1 MIERYTLP
9 PFDKLWSLEN
19 KYNVW
24 LKVEL
29 AFLEARAELGEVDW
43 DTVELI
49 KKRAKF
55 DIQEIAKIERQVQ
68 HDVIA
73 FLTNVAS
80 YVGEPAKELH
90 YGLTSYDMV
99 DTALALLML
108 EAGEA
113 IRSALEELLESLK
126 KKALEEKYTPMIGRT
141 HGIHAEPIT
150 LGVKFLRWYDEMSRN
165 YERWQHALEN
175 IRYGKFSG
183 AVGTYTH
190 TTPELELLACK
201 RLGLKPAL
209 TSSQVIERDRHAEY
223 ILTLGIIA
231 TSLEKIATELRQLQ
245 RTEIHEVE
253 EFFSAHQK
261 GSSAMPHKKNPILSE
276 RMCGLAR
283 IVRSHVIAAL
293 QNMVLWNE
301 RDISNSCVER
311 IILPESTTLVYYM
324 LKKTKDNIDN
334 LRILRD
340 NMERNLKLTK
350 GVIFSEAVMLAL
362 IKKGLTRQSAYDIV
376 QRATFR
382 SYETGKHFKQ
392 VLMEDTNIRKYL
404 DENEIHSLFDLQHYF
419 RHIDAIY
426 KRVLG

>member
-29 AFLEARAELGEVDW
+29 AFLEARAELGEIDRT
-43 DTVELI
+43 TVELI

-55 DIQEIAKIERQVQ
+55 DIQEIAQIERQVQ

-141 HGIHAEPIT
+141 HGVHAEPIT

-190 TTPELELLACK
+190 TTPELESLACK
-201 RLGLKPAL
+201 KLGLKPAP
-209 TSSQVIERDRHAEY
+209 TSSQIIDRDRHAEY
-223 ILTLGIIA
+223 ILTLAMMA

-253 EFFSAHQK
+253 EFFGTHQK

-283 IVRSHVIAAL
+283 IVRGHAMTAL

-324 LKKTKDNIDN
+324 LKKTKDNLDN
-334 LRILRD
+334 LRILRT
-340 NMERNLKLTK
+340 NMKRNLELTR

-362 IKKGLTRQSAYDIV
+362 IKKGLTRQSAYDMV
-376 QRATFR
+376 QRAAFR
-382 SYETGKHFKQ
+382 SYETGKHFKH
-392 VLMEDTNIRKYL
+392 VLLEDTNIRKYL
-404 DENEIHSLFDLQHYF
+404 DESEIDSLFDLQHYF

>member
-29 AFLEARAELGEVDW
+29 AFLEARAELGQVDR

-49 KKRAKF
+49 KERAKF

-99 DTALALLML
+99 DTALAILML

-165 YERWQHALEN
+165 YRRWQHALEN

-190 TTPELELLACK
+190 TTPELESLACK
-201 RLGLKPAL
+201 KLGLKPAP
-209 TSSQVIERDRHAEY
+209 TSSQIIERDRHAEY
-223 ILTLGIIA
+223 ILTLAIMA

-253 EFFSAHQK
+253 ELFGTHQK

-283 IVRSHVIAAL
+283 IVRSHIMAAL

-340 NMERNLKLTK
+340 NMERNLELTK

-362 IKKGLTRQSAYDIV
+362 IKKGLTRQSAYDMV
-376 QRATFR
+376 QRAAFR

-392 VLMEDTNIRKYL
+392 VLMEDTNIREYL
-404 DENEIHSLFDLQHYF
+404 DENEIDSLFDLQHYF

-426 KRVLG
+426 KKVLG

>member
-29 AFLEARAELGEVDW
+29 AFLEARAELGEIDCA
-43 DTVELI
+43 TVELI

-190 TTPELELLACK
+190 TTPELESLACK
-201 RLGLKPAL
+201 KLGLKPAP
-209 TSSQVIERDRHAEY
+209 TSSQIIDRDRHAEY
-223 ILTLGIIA
+223 ILTLAMMA
-231 TSLEKIATELRQLQ
+231 TSLEKIATE
-245 RTEIHEVE
+245 
-253 EFFSAHQK
+253 
-261 GSSAMPHKKNPILSE
+261 
-276 RMCGLAR
+276 
-283 IVRSHVIAAL
+283 
-293 QNMVLWNE
+293 
-301 RDISNSCVER
+301 
-311 IILPESTTLVYYM
+311 
-324 LKKTKDNIDN
+324 
-334 LRILRD
+334 
-340 NMERNLKLTK
+340 
-350 GVIFSEAVMLAL
+350 
-362 IKKGLTRQSAYDIV
+362 
-376 QRATFR
+376 
-382 SYETGKHFKQ
+382 
-392 VLMEDTNIRKYL
+392 
-404 DENEIHSLFDLQHYF
+404 
-419 RHIDAIY
+419 
-426 KRVLG
+426 

>member
-201 RLGLKPAL
+201 RLGLKPAP

>member
-29 AFLEARAELGEVDW
+29 AFLEARAELGEVDR

-49 KKRAKF
+49 KERAKF

-165 YERWQHALEN
+165 YRRWQHALEN

-190 TTPELELLACK
+190 TTPELESLACK
-201 RLGLKPAL
+201 KLGLKPAP
-209 TSSQVIERDRHAEY
+209 TSSQIIERDRHAEY
-223 ILTLGIIA
+223 ILTLAIMA

-253 EFFSAHQK
+253 ELFGTHQK

-283 IVRSHVIAAL
+283 IVRSHIMAAL

-340 NMERNLKLTK
+340 NMERNLELTK

-362 IKKGLTRQSAYDIV
+362 IKKGLTRQPAYDMV
-376 QRATFR
+376 QRAAFR

-392 VLMEDTNIRKYL
+392 VLMEDTNIREYL
-404 DENEIHSLFDLQHYF
+404 DENEIDSLFDLQHYF

>member
-29 AFLEARAELGEVDW
+29 AFLEARAELGEVDR

-49 KKRAKF
+49 KERAKF

-165 YERWQHALEN
+165 YRRWQHALEN

-190 TTPELELLACK
+190 TTPELESLACK
-201 RLGLKPAL
+201 KLGLKPAP
-209 TSSQVIERDRHAEY
+209 TSSQIIERDRHAEY
-223 ILTLGIIA
+223 ILTLAIMA

-253 EFFSAHQK
+253 ELFGIRQK

-283 IVRSHVIAAL
+283 IVRSHIMAVL

-340 NMERNLKLTK
+340 NMERNLELTK

-362 IKKGLTRQSAYDIV
+362 IKKGLTRQPAYDMV
-376 QRATFR
+376 QRAAFR

-392 VLMEDTNIRKYL
+392 VLMEDTNIREYL
-404 DENEIHSLFDLQHYF
+404 DENEIDSLFDLQHYF

>member
-29 AFLEARAELGEVDW
+29 AFLEARAELGQVDR

-49 KKRAKF
+49 KERAKF

-165 YERWQHALEN
+165 YRRWQHALEN

-190 TTPELELLACK
+190 TTPELESLACK
-201 RLGLKPAL
+201 KLGLKPAP
-209 TSSQVIERDRHAEY
+209 TSSQIIERDRHAEY
-223 ILTLGIIA
+223 ILTLAIMA

-253 EFFSAHQK
+253 ELFGTRQK

-283 IVRSHVIAAL
+283 IVRSHIMAAL

-340 NMERNLKLTK
+340 NMERNLELTK

-362 IKKGLTRQSAYDIV
+362 IKKGLTRQSAYDMV
-376 QRATFR
+376 QRAAFR

-392 VLMEDTNIRKYL
+392 VLMEDTNIREYL
-404 DENEIHSLFDLQHYF
+404 DENEIDSLFDLQHYF

-426 KRVLG
+426 KKVLG